1 MNNNWEVKKLGE
13 VCTFINGRAYKKEEL
28 LNCGKY
34 TVLRV
39 GNFFTNDN
47 WYYSDLELPE
57 DKYCDNG
64 DLLYAWSAS
73 FGPRIWGGNK
83 VIYHYHI
90 WKIVQKESQILKEFL
105 YLFLLWDTE
114 RLKKHGNGTTMVH
127 ITKGNIENT
136 SISLPP
142 LLEQQRIVSILNE
155 TFAAIDKAKE
165 NAEKNLQNA
174 RELFESYLQSVF
186 ENPGNGWKEK
196 KLGSISSKIGSGAT
210 PSGGKKSY
218 KTTGISL
225 IRSLNVHDRKFK
237 ENNLAFLDE
246 NQADKL
252 SNVILE
258 ENDVLLNITGASI
271 ARCCIVPM
279 EYLPARVNQHVSII
293 RTNQDILI
301 SSFLNYLL
309 TSKVYK
315 DQLLNTGEKG
325 GSTRQAITKAQ
336 IQDFSISFPAST
348 DEQRSIVAKLD
359 ALSAETKRL
368 EAIYQQKL
376 AALDELKKSVLQ
388 KAFNGELTGA

>member
-1 MNNNWEVKKLGE
+1 MN
-13 VCTFINGRAYKKEEL
+13 A
-28 LNCGKY
+28 
-34 TVLRV
+34 VLD
-39 GNFFTNDN
+39 F
-47 WYYSDLELPE
+47 E
-57 DKYCDNG
+57 
-64 DLLYAWSAS
+64 
-73 FGPRIWGGNK
+73 I
-83 VIYHYHI
+83 I
-90 WKIVQKESQILKEFL
+90 
-105 YLFLLWDTE
+105 
-114 RLKKHGNGTTMVH
+114 
-127 ITKGNIENT
+127 
-136 SISLPP
+136 SIPP
-142 LLEQQRIVSILNE
+142 LPEQQRIVSILDE

-186 ENPGNGWKEK
+186 ANPGDGWKEK
-196 KLGSISSKIGSGAT
+196 KLGSISTKIGSGAT
-210 PSGGKKSY
+210 PSGGKESY

-237 ENNLAFLDE
+237 EEKLAFLDDK
-246 NQADKL
+246 QADKL

-271 ARCCIVPM
+271 ARCCIVPT

-388 KAFNGELTGA
+388 KAFNGELAGA